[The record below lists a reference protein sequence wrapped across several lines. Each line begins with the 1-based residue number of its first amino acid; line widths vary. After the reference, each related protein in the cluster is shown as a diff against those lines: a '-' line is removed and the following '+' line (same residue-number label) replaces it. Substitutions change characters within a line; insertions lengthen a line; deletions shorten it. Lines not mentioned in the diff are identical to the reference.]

1 MSIKEFAVL
10 MLVCLIWGLHFVV
23 IKLMVNGVADPLFY
37 SAVRI
42 SIVALILAPKL
53 RWHKGQMRAV
63 IGAGLAYGALNY
75 AFMFP
80 ALRLTTASAAAIAIE
95 LYVPFSILLS
105 IVIFKDKIGMF
116 RILGI
121 VLAFCG
127 VMIIAT
133 TGPSEIAGPYFW
145 VGVIMIAGS
154 AMSEAVGAN
163 IIKTIKNINP
173 LQLLAWFALVGSLV
187 LWPLS
192 FMLEDNQF
200 QALAIE
206 TRGLFFMGL
215 LYSSLLVSIVAHGSY
230 YWLLQRLPIYVVA
243 TSGLM
248 TTIFGVGGSIILL
261 KEPVTSS
268 LFIGAT
274 LTLCGVGLILWRNTP
289 SSPPQSEAN

>member
-173 LQLLAWFALVGSLV
+173 LQLLAFLHGIALFV
-187 LWPLS
+187 
-192 FMLEDNQF
+192 F
-200 QALAIE
+200 
-206 TRGLFFMGL
+206 TGLHRRAW
-215 LYSSLLVSIVAHGSY
+215 V
-230 YWLLQRLPIYVVA
+230 
-243 TSGLM
+243 
-248 TTIFGVGGSIILL
+248 ILL
-261 KEPVTSS
+261 A
-268 LFIGAT
+268 FAAFAD
-274 LTLCGVGLILWRNTP
+274 LCRCDQRAYDYYIWRGRIDYTP
-289 SSPPQSEAN
+289 QRACNL